1 MATNSSKIKTNLGE
15 LNLSHYTNEDGIEII
30 LFNSLKVEIG
40 KMPGVSFGKPEFEK
54 TTDLEGKGEILCNV
68 CVKRKTDDGEVPY
81 WGFGEVSLTNLD
93 SSIAVE
99 YSYTMARNR
108 ALSDAFLVMLGL
120 SGRYYSSEQIKSSPD
135 TSTSDNKTSKSNKAN
150 KQTQKK
156 TETAPKTETESEEYE
171 KPLTFPP
178 LEKETSENEE
188 KTNTKP
194 ADSNKNENIDN
205 KDDGEI
211 FFDPF
216 AV

>member
-1 MATNSSKIKTNLGE
+1 
-15 LNLSHYTNEDGIEII
+15 
-30 LFNSLKVEIG
+30 
-40 KMPGVSFGKPEFEK
+40 MPGVYFGKPEFEK

-178 LEKETSENEE
+178 LEEETSKNNEE
-188 KTNTKP
+188 KTNTKTS
-194 ADSNKNENIDN
+194 DSNKKNESIDN
-205 KDDGEI
+205 DEV

>member
-135 TSTSDNKTSKSNKAN
+135 TSTSDNKTSKSNKSN

-178 LEKETSENEE
+178 LEEETSKNNEE
-188 KTNTKP
+188 KTNTKTS
-194 ADSNKNENIDN
+194 DSNKKNESIDN
-205 KDDGEI
+205 DEV

>member
-93 SSIAVE
+93 SSIAIE

-178 LEKETSENEE
+178 LEEETSKNNEE
-188 KTNTKP
+188 KTNTKTS
-194 ADSNKNENIDN
+194 DSNKKNESIDN
-205 KDDGEI
+205 DEV

>member
-135 TSTSDNKTSKSNKAN
+135 TSTSDNKTNKSNKAN

-178 LEKETSENEE
+178 LEEETSKNNEE
-188 KTNTKP
+188 KTNTKTS
-194 ADSNKNENIDN
+194 DSNKKNESIDN
-205 KDDGEI
+205 DEV

>member
-171 KPLTFPP
+171 KTLTFPP
-178 LEKETSENEE
+178 LEEETSKNNEE
-188 KTNTKP
+188 KTNTKTS
-194 ADSNKNENIDN
+194 DSNKKNESIDN
-205 KDDGEI
+205 DEV

>member
-178 LEKETSENEE
+178 LEEETSKNNEE
-188 KTNTKP
+188 KLIQKTS
-194 ADSNKNENIDN
+194 DSNKKNESIDN
-205 KDDGEI
+205 DEV

>member
-178 LEKETSENEE
+178 LEEETSKNNEE
-188 KTNTKP
+188 KTNTKTS
-194 ADSNKNENIDN
+194 DSNKKNESIDN
-205 KDDGEI
+205 DEV

>member
-156 TETAPKTETESEEYE
+156 TETAPKTETESKEYE

-178 LEKETSENEE
+178 LEEETSKNNEE
-188 KTNTKP
+188 KTNTKTS
-194 ADSNKNENIDN
+194 DSNKKNESIDN
-205 KDDGEI
+205 DEV

-216 AV
+216 AG

>member
-178 LEKETSENEE
+178 LEEETSKNNEE
-188 KTNTKP
+188 KTNTKTS
-194 ADSNKNENIDN
+194 DSNQKNESIDN
-205 KDDGEI
+205 DEV